1 MPIFEPLFAIN
12 TPKKG
17 SKRALLTL
25 DQLVW
30 VLFGVIIL
38 GVFKKGSKSMP
49 ILTWESQV
57 GSKRGLKK
65 GYLGSFGGQK
75 GLFWAL
81 FGGPYLRGLK
91 KGLQKRPIGAK
102 TCSDRPISCKKGS
115 KKGVKKGPFGV
126 LYLIVLVNS
135 RFACISSWRSRL
147 QEWFKASKTV
157 FSLLGTAEIL
167 ARP

>member
-1 MPIFEPLFAIN
+1 M
-12 TPKKG
+12 
-17 SKRALLTL
+17 R
-25 DQLVW
+25 
-30 VLFGVIIL
+30 
-38 GVFKKGSKSMP
+38 
-49 ILTWESQV
+49 
-57 GSKRGLKK
+57 
-65 GYLGSFGGQK
+65 
-75 GLFWAL
+75 
-81 FGGPYLRGLK
+81 GPYLRVLK

-147 QEWFKASKTV
+147 QEWFKASETV

-167 ARP
+167 ARPWKKGSKKGSKGPKCTKCAPFRGPFLGVQNRGHILPLL